1 MASYRR
7 QHHHITARP
16 RELVRAIPDFEQ
28 AALYRSEV
36 ERQYQFAMAA
46 VPARQGDAARP
57 VRSTEGS
64 LARVRRRLGAVLIV
78 CRLACTNAWIV
89 PGSASGGSL
98 GGGSTLPEHRLA
110 PGGARR
116 G

>member
-1 MASYRR
+1 MASYDR

-16 RELVRAIPDFEQ
+16 RELVRAIPDLEQ
-28 AALYRSEV
+28 VALYRGEV
-36 ERQYQFAMAA
+36 ERQCQLAMAA

-57 VRSTEGS
+57 ARSTEGS
-64 LARVRRRLGAVLIV
+64 LARARRRLGAVLIM

-98 GGGSTLPEHRLA
+98 AGGSTLPARRLT